1 MNTLTLLD
9 AITTALAWE
18 LAHDPNVVL
27 FGEDI
32 GKNGGVFR
40 ATLGLQERFG
50 EHRVL
55 DTPLAETQIAGM
67 AIGMAAQ
74 GLRPVCEIQFAGF
87 MYSTFDHLINHA
99 ARLRHR
105 TRGRLS
111 CPMVLR
117 TPVGGGIHAPEHHGE
132 SPEAWLAHTPGLKVV
147 SPSSPARAYGLLLAA
162 IRDPDPVIFLEPTRL
177 YRLLKEP
184 VADNGEALPL
194 GAAFT
199 LREGHDVTL
208 VSWGASVLETLQ
220 AAEQLAERG
229 VSAEVIDVAS
239 LKPLDMPTILASVAK
254 TGRCVIVHE
263 AARQCGVGAEI
274 AANLA
279 GDGLMSL
286 LAPVERVTGFDT
298 PMPLARLEEEY
309 LPSVARI
316 LAAVERVRAY

>member
-9 AITTALAWE
+9 AINAALAWE
-18 LAHDPNVVL
+18 LAHDDNVVL

-50 EHRVL
+50 EQRVL
-55 DTPLAETQIAGM
+55 DAPLAETQIAGM

-99 ARLRHR
+99 AHR
-105 TRGRLS
+105 GAQHHRAAQPATGA
-111 CPMVLR
+111 V
-117 TPVGGGIHAPEHHGE
+117 TQAGGGIHAPEHHGE

-199 LREGHDVTL
+199 LREGCDVTL

-220 AAEQLAERG
+220 AAEQLAEQG

-279 GDGLMSL
+279 SEGLMSL

-298 PMPLARLEEEY
+298 PLPLARLEDEY